1 MSNGVPTKPS
11 ASPIRLRRYVWGMV
25 AFWTAAIA
33 IVLAWELA
41 DERNQAVKIARG
53 EAAGAW
59 KKEAAVYQWVA
70 NAGGLYV
77 PINEFTKP
85 AENLDHTADRS
96 ATTASGKKLML
107 IATPTVMERLHSIA
121 FGQSGVRG
129 HLTSL
134 QPIRPQNAPNPWEKQ
149 ALEAFAQG
157 STEEYHE
164 ELLDGKQY
172 MRYMRPLRTEASCV
186 SCHAEQGFKVGE
198 IRGGLTVAVPMDLVR
213 SAQLTGTIHR
223 MSGYGGMWLLGLLG
237 IGIMSRHLRHQ
248 IARRDEAERKLQEA
262 NDLLEQRVTERTAEL
277 AEANR
282 NLETEI
288 LDRKQAEEWLLE
300 SEQRFRGYFEQGL
313 VGMAILTAQRDW
325 LEVNGRLC
333 RMLGYSEAEL
343 MMETWQN
350 LTHPD
355 HRAAD
360 EAQFQHLLDGLAH
373 GFVTDTQLVRKDG
386 TTLSVGL
393 STQCLKKPD
402 GAIDCILV
410 LVQDT
415 HRKSG

>member
-1 MSNGVPTKPS
+1 MFATVLGTTSQ
-11 ASPIRLRRYVWGMV
+11 SPIRLRRYVWGMV

-33 IVLAWELA
+33 IVLAWELS
-41 DERNQAVKIARG
+41 DERAQAVKIARG

-70 NAGGLYV
+70 NAGGIYV
-77 PINEFTKP
+77 PVNEFTKP
-85 AENLDHTADRS
+85 DENPDHMADRS
-96 ATTASGKKLML
+96 ATTTSGKKLML

-121 FGQSGVRG
+121 FGQSGIRG

-134 QPIRPQNAPNPWEKQ
+134 QPIRAENTPDPWEKE

-157 STEEYHE
+157 ATDEYRE
-164 ELLDGKQY
+164 ELMEGKHY

-186 SCHAEQGFKVGE
+186 TCHAEQGFKVGE
-198 IRGGLTVAVPMDLVR
+198 IRGGLSVAVPMDLVR
-213 SAQLTGTIHR
+213 STQLTGTIHR
-223 MSGYGGMWLLGLLG
+223 ITGYGGMWLLGLLG
-237 IGIMSRHLRHQ
+237 IGLMSRHLRQQ
-248 IARRDEAERKLQEA
+248 ISYRYEAEQQLREA
-262 NDLLEQRVTERTAEL
+262 NSLLEQRVTERTAEL

-282 NLETEI
+282 SLESEI
-288 LDRKQAEEWLLE
+288 VDRKQAEEWLLE

-313 VGMAILTAQRDW
+313 VGMAILTAQREW
-325 LEVNGRLC
+325 LEVNSRLC
-333 RMLGYSEAEL
+333 RMLGYTEDEL
-343 MMETWQN
+343 LMKQWPE

-355 HRAAD
+355 NRSAD
-360 EAQFQHLLDGLAH
+360 EAQFQRLLDGMAH
-373 GFVTDTQLVRKDG
+373 GFITDTQLVRKDD
-386 TTLSVGL
+386 TILAAGL

-402 GAIDCILV
+402 GTIDCILI